1 MKQKTSPLQVFC
13 CIILVILLAA
23 GLILFVHVAELNTEV
38 QRVRSLTPTPIPG
51 YGSTFKVTPDPS
63 LPTAEPVI
71 RNGSAGE
78 AVTKL
83 QTRLQEL
90 GYYTDAVD
98 GQYGAGTRTAVINFQ
113 QAHGLDADGIFGP
126 ATSEILYSDEA
137 KPYVTPVPTSTPAP
151 TQDTTSIAAIQQ
163 RLADLGYYTGVVDGL
178 TGPATKAA
186 VKKFQQAHGLD
197 ADGVC
202 GPATAYVLFS
212 DEAKAVAQT
221 PAPDPDSIPGVMENG
236 FPILVNDDN
245 HIPEDYE
252 FKYLVNMKDYCDS
265 SIVKIK
271 GSDIQAEKYAVDALM
286 VLLQAAIDD
295 GHTGWQVNAGYR
307 SIQYQQELFDEKVYA
322 YRQEGM
328 TGTQARAKTRQ
339 TVADPGS
346 SEHHT
351 GLAFDVAITGESSF
365 GATKQSVWL
374 RENCWEYGFIIRY
387 QADKTSITGISYEPW
402 HIRYVGT
409 EHSIIMRNENL
420 CLEEYIDKYAN

>member
-1 MKQKTSPLQVFC
+1 MKARPSFAQYLC
-13 CIILVILLAA
+13 YILLALLVTA
-23 GLILFVHVAELNTEV
+23 GLVLAVIVADLNTEV
-38 QRVRSLTPTPIPG
+38 QRVRSSTPTPLPE

-78 AVTKL
+78 QVVKL

-90 GYYTDAVD
+90 GYYTDIVD
-98 GQYGAGTRTAVINFQ
+98 GQFGAGTRSAVIAFQ
-113 QAHGLDADGIFGP
+113 ETHGLIADGIFGP
-126 ATSEILYSDEA
+126 ASSDILYSDEA
-137 KPYVTPVPTSTPAP
+137 KPCVTPVPTNTPAP
-151 TQDTTSIAAIQQ
+151 TPDTTSIGAIQQ
-163 RLADLGYYTGVVDGL
+163 RLADLGYYTGVVDGI

-186 VKKFQQAHGLD
+186 IKKFQQSNNLE
-197 ADGVC
+197 ADGFC
-202 GPATAYVLFS
+202 GPSTAQVLFS
-212 DEAKAVAQT
+212 DAAIPVAQT
-221 PAPDPDSIPGVMENG
+221 PAPDPDSIPGVMDNG
-236 FPILVNDDN
+236 YPILVNDDN

-265 SIVKIK
+265 SVVKIK
-271 GSDIQAEKYAVDALM
+271 GSDIQAEKFAVDALM
-286 VLLQAAIDD
+286 VLLRAAIDA

-307 SIQYQQELFDEKVYA
+307 SIQYQQELFDSKVYA

-374 RENCWEYGFIIRY
+374 REHCWEYGFIIRY
-387 QADKTSITGISYEPW
+387 QADKTKITGIAHEPW

-409 EHSIIMRNENL
+409 EHSLIMRNENL
-420 CLEEYIDKYAN
+420 CLEEYIEKYAN

>member
-1 MKQKTSPLQVFC
+1 MKARPSISQYLC
-13 CIILVILLAA
+13 YILLALLVTA
-23 GLILFVHVAELNTEV
+23 GLVLAVIVADLNTEV
-38 QRVRSLTPTPIPG
+38 QRVRSSTPTPLPE

-78 AVTKL
+78 QVVKL

-90 GYYTDAVD
+90 GYYTDTVD
-98 GQYGAGTRTAVINFQ
+98 GQFGAGTRTAVISFQ
-113 QAHGLDADGIFGP
+113 EAHGLIADGIFGP
-126 ATSEILYSDEA
+126 ASSDILYSDEA
-137 KPYVTPVPTSTPAP
+137 KPCVTAVPTNTPAP
-151 TQDTTSIAAIQQ
+151 TPDTTSIGAIQQ
-163 RLADLGYYTGVVDGL
+163 RLADLGYYTGVVDGI

-186 VKKFQQAHGLD
+186 IKSFQQSNNLE
-197 ADGVC
+197 ADGFC
-202 GPATAYVLFS
+202 GPATAQVLFS
-212 DEAKAVAQT
+212 DAAIPVAQT
-221 PAPDPDSIPGVMENG
+221 PAPDPDSIPGVMDNG
-236 FPILVNDDN
+236 YPILVNDDN

-265 SIVKIK
+265 SVVKIK
-271 GSDIQAEKYAVDALM
+271 GSDIQAEKFAVDALM
-286 VLLQAAIDD
+286 VLLRAAIDA

-307 SIQYQQELFDEKVYA
+307 SIQYQQELFDSKVYA

-374 RENCWEYGFIIRY
+374 REHCWEYGFIIRY
-387 QADKTSITGISYEPW
+387 QADKTKITGIAHEPW

-409 EHSIIMRNENL
+409 EHSLIMRNENL
-420 CLEEYIDKYAN
+420 CLEEYIEKYAN

>member
-1 MKQKTSPLQVFC
+1 MKTRPSIAQYLC
-13 CIILVILLAA
+13 YILLALLVTA
-23 GLILFVHVAELNTEV
+23 GLVLAVIVADLNIEV
-38 QRVRSLTPTPIPG
+38 QRVRSTTPTPIPD

-78 AVTKL
+78 AVIKL

-90 GYYTDAVD
+90 GYYTDVVD
-98 GQYGAGTRTAVINFQ
+98 GQFGAGTRSAVIAFQ
-113 QAHGLDADGIFGP
+113 ETHGLIADGIFGP
-126 ATSEILYSDEA
+126 ASSDILYSDDA
-137 KPYVTPVPTSTPAP
+137 KPCVTPVPTNTPAP
-151 TQDTTSIAAIQQ
+151 TPDTTSIGAIQQ
-163 RLADLGYYTGVVDGL
+163 RLADLGYYTGVVDGI

-186 VKKFQQAHGLD
+186 IKKFQQSNNLE
-197 ADGVC
+197 ADGFC
-202 GPATAYVLFS
+202 GPATSRVLFS
-212 DEAKAVAQT
+212 DAAIPVAQT
-221 PAPDPDSIPGVMENG
+221 PAPDPDSIPGVMDNG

-265 SIVKIK
+265 SVVKIK
-271 GSDIQAEKYAVDALM
+271 GSDIQAEKFAVDALM
-286 VLLQAAIDD
+286 VLLRAAIDA
-295 GHTGWQVNAGYR
+295 GHSGWQVNAGYR
-307 SIQYQQELFDEKVYA
+307 SIQYQQELFDAKVYA

-374 RENCWEYGFIIRY
+374 REHCWEYGFIIRY
-387 QADKTSITGISYEPW
+387 QADKTNITGIAHEPW

-409 EHSIIMRNENL
+409 EHSLIMRNENL
-420 CLEEYIDKYAN
+420 CLEEYIEKYAN

>member
-1 MKQKTSPLQVFC
+1 MKPKTSPLQIFC
-13 CIILVILLAA
+13 YFILTVLVIAA
-23 GLILFVHVAELNTEV
+23 LIVAAHVAELNIEV
-38 QRVRSLTPTPIPG
+38 QRVRSTTPTPIPG
-51 YGSTFKVTPDPS
+51 FGSTFKVTPDPS
-63 LPTAEPVI
+63 LPTAAPVI

-90 GYYTDAVD
+90 GYYTGVVD
-98 GQYGAGTRTAVINFQ
+98 GIT
-113 QAHGLDADGIFGP
+113 GP
-126 ATSEILYSDEA
+126 ATSDILYSDEA
-137 KPYVTPVPTSTPAP
+137 KPFVTPVPTATPAP
-151 TQDTTSIAAIQQ
+151 TRDTTSVAAIQQ
-163 RLADLGYYTGVVDGL
+163 RLAELGYYTGVVDGI

-186 VKKFQQAHGLD
+186 IKKFQQNNGLE

-221 PAPDPDSIPGVMENG
+221 PAPDPDAIPGVMENG
-236 FPILVNDDN
+236 FPILVNDAN
-245 HIPEDYE
+245 HIPSDYE
-252 FKYLVNMKDYCDS
+252 FKYLINMKDYCDS
-265 SIVKIK
+265 KVVKIK

-286 VLLQAAIDD
+286 VLLRAAIDD
-295 GHTGWQVNAGYR
+295 GHKGWQVNAGHR
-307 SIQYQQELFDEKVYA
+307 SIQYQQELFDAKEYA

-328 TGTQARAKTRQ
+328 SGTQARAKTRQ

-374 RENCWEYGFIIRY
+374 KENCWEYGFIIRY
-387 QADKTSITGISYEPW
+387 PADKTAITGISYEPW

>member
-1 MKQKTSPLQVFC
+1 MKQKTSPLQIFC
-13 CIILVILLAA
+13 YVILTILVIAALILAA
-23 GLILFVHVAELNTEV
+23 FVADLNAEV
-38 QRVRSLTPTPIPG
+38 QRVRSTTPTPLPG

-78 AVTKL
+78 AVTRL
-83 QTRLQEL
+83 QTRLLEL
-90 GYYTDAVD
+90 GYYTGEVD
-98 GQYGAGTRTAVINFQ
+98 GQFGNATRTAVTAFQ
-113 QAHGLDADGIFGP
+113 EVHGLIADGVFGP
-126 ATSEILYSDEA
+126 ATSDILYSDEA
-137 KPYVTPVPTSTPAP
+137 QPNVTPVPTDTPAP
-151 TQDTTSIAAIQQ
+151 TRDTTSISAIQQ
-163 RLADLGYYTGVVDGL
+163 RLAELGYYTGVVDGI

-186 VKKFQQAHGLD
+186 IKKFQQNNGLE

-202 GPATAYVLFS
+202 GPATTYVLFS
-212 DEAKAVAQT
+212 DEAMAVAQT
-221 PAPDPDSIPGVMENG
+221 PVPDPDSIPGVMDNG

-322 YRQEGM
+322 YRQEGL

-351 GLAFDVAITGESSF
+351 GLAFDVAITGESAF

-409 EHSIIMRNENL
+409 EHSVIMRNENL